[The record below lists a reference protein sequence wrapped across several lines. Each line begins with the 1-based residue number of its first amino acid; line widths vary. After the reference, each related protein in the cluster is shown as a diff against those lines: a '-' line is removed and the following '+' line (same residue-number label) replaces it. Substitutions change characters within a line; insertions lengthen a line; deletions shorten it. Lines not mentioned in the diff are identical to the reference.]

1 MPRRDGT
8 GPMGMGAMT
17 GRGMG
22 CCSYDDIGLKKI
34 NTSSYGYGLGKRRG
48 NQRFLSYGRQNYS
61 DFNFAKNDNAENEK
75 DFLNQQQELLSEQLT
90 KIQDRLSQIEK
101 NG

>member
-34 NTSSYGYGLGKRRG
+34 NTSSYGYGLGR
-48 NQRFLSYGRQNYS
+48 
-61 DFNFAKNDNAENEK
+61 EEVTK
-75 DFLNQQQELLSEQLT
+75 DFYLMGGKIILILILLKMIMQKMK
-90 KIQDRLSQIEK
+90 KIS
-101 NG
+101 